1 MKSLIFSTLQ
11 LVCFLSANIKRL
23 NVKIV
28 AISLPMAGTQENIVV
43 PAPETAIL
51 TACAERK
58 QTDERISPMKPARL
72 KSKKETLTGRFDKM
86 D

>member
-1 MKSLIFSTLQ
+1 
-11 LVCFLSANIKRL
+11 
-23 NVKIV
+23 
-28 AISLPMAGTQENIVV
+28 MAGTQENIVV